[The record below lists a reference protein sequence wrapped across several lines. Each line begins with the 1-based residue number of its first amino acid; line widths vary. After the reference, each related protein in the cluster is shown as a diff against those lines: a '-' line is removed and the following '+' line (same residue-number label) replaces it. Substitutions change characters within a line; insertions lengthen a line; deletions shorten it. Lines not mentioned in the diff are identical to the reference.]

1 MSGLVRYWNSKMQ
14 CWREA
19 YIMHKVKQDWRQK
32 ITAELKED
40 ANSPSFNPFLF
51 DLLPMPPPS
60 SPSGSFSS
68 LHLWVTSVWLWR
80 VSGSEVLMQLLSGE
94 LRFDIHELPIISPF
108 LTSYLFFLQRLSSL
122 TYLTLSI
129 VFFLLLTFLL
139 FPFFTFVTYFSPSVS
154 S

>member
-1 MSGLVRYWNSKMQ
+1 MSGLVRYWN
-14 CWREA
+14 WREA

-68 LHLWVTSVWLWR
+68 LHLWVTSVWLRR

-108 LTSYLFFLQRLSSL
+108 LTSYFLPSAALLFDLPYPLYRLLLVAHIPPLSFLHFRHLLFS
-122 TYLTLSI
+122 LSI
-129 VFFLLLTFLL
+129 
-139 FPFFTFVTYFSPSVS
+139 
-154 S
+154 